1 MARPVYL
8 YTGPEAG
15 EKNDAI
21 SGIKS
26 SLAKKF
32 GYIDEYLFYASETP
46 VQEFLSPLDSDS
58 LFSNASCVVVKNVE
72 SIKKADELDYLAK
85 WIKAEGPA
93 NSVLILVSDE
103 YSVNTKI
110 DKALSPSN
118 KRTFFELSE
127 SQRSS
132 WIHKYFSS
140 NSMQIEPDAVS
151 MIIEMTD
158 SNTEALKN
166 ECRRFVI
173 LFEKGKTI
181 TTDDVDAILLSNRE
195 ENAFSLFDAMT
206 RTKDGIPA
214 CLEHSLEILQK
225 VRLSKENSPVMILAG
240 LSSCF
245 RKLIAYHRLKDAS
258 LTNDFN
264 LKKNGFTSKKMQ
276 AQFSRASNVWS
287 SGQCQGV
294 LAAISK
300 ADMEIRRSGN
310 TGGFSME
317 DTCLQKL
324 IYEIVTKKGGSSA
337 VYEDF

>member
-26 SLAKKF
+26 SLAKKY
-32 GYIDEYLFYASETP
+32 GDVDEYLFYASETP

-58 LFSNASCVVVKNVE
+58 LFSNASCVVVKSVE

-85 WIKAEGPA
+85 WINTEGPA

-110 DKALSPSN
+110 EKALSPSN
-118 KRTFFELSE
+118 KRIFFELSE

-132 WIHKYFSS
+132 WIHKYFSA
-140 NSMQIEPDAVS
+140 NGMQIDPDAVS
-151 MIIEMTD
+151 MILEMTE

-166 ECRRFVI
+166 ECRRFLI

-195 ENAFSLFDAMT
+195 EDGFSLFDAMT
-206 RTKDGIPA
+206 RTKEGIPA

-225 VRLSKENSPVMILAG
+225 VRLSKENSSVKILSA
-240 LSSCF
+240 LSYCF
-245 RKLIAYHRLKDAS
+245 RMLINYHKLKDAS

-264 LKKNGFTSKKMQ
+264 LKKNGFSSKKNQ
-276 AQFSRASNVWS
+276 ALYARASNVWT

-300 ADMEIRRSGN
+300 TDMDIRRSGN
-310 TGGFSME
+310 AGGFSLE

-337 VYEDF
+337 TYEDF